1 MMTMT
6 PHRRRRSLSRRN
18 TPGHPAPTTVT
29 PLTQRTTMTMRTMMG
44 GMTTTTMMGA
54 TTMTIV
60 NQDNDGR
67 DDDNDGSDDDDDSDD
82 QCSGDAFN

>member
-44 GMTTTTMMGA
+44 GTTTTMMGA

-82 QCSGDAFN
+82 QCSDDAFN